1 MATMDD
7 YAKQSVELRLQRLS
21 RTPDEIAAAISGR
34 SDDVLRRRPDGTNW
48 AANEI
53 ICHLRDIE
61 EVYLIRTKTI
71 LANDVEVKTFADPAA
86 IDRMAEQRQY
96 HRCDAAEALRAFRWW
111 RDESLTLLRSL
122 PAAQL
127 QRACL
132 HPSRGRFTIDE
143 FVSMFAAHDDNH
155 LDQLRRALDGRA

>member
-1 MATMDD
+1 MPTMDE
-7 YAKQSVELRLQRLS
+7 YAKQPVEQRLQRIS
-21 RTPDEIAAAISGR
+21 RTPDEIAAAIANR
-34 SDDVLRRRPDGTNW
+34 SDEVLRRRPDGKNW

-53 ICHLRDIE
+53 ICHLRDVE
-61 EVYLIRTKTI
+61 EVYLIRAKTI
-71 LANDVEVKTFADPAA
+71 LVNDVEVKTFADPTA

-96 HRCDAAEALRAFRWW
+96 HRCDAVEALRAFRWW
-111 RDESLTLLRSL
+111 RDESLALLRSL
-122 PAAQL
+122 PPAQL
-127 QRACL
+127 QRACI